1 MNRSPLQEPAPA
13 LALAI
18 GAAVLAHKANANAAR
33 SLGVPIAAVGLLIA
47 GVLVVG
53 GLRSN

>member
-1 MNRSPLQEPAPA
+1 MNKSPIHEPAPA

-33 SLGVPIAAVGLLIA
+33 TLGVPVAVIGLLIA
-47 GVLVVG
+47 GALAVG
-53 GLRSN
+53 GLRSD